1 MLRTRLLNP
10 DRNDFS
16 RLEIDLVGEP
26 GIVPAVGVAEGL
38 IGDDFEG
45 AGFFFRVGD
54 EAAVTE
60 NDGGEVIE
68 GVVEG
73 RHCYYQ
79 GIYLRDLLDRK
90 GGEREVNGS

>member
-1 MLRTRLLNP
+1 MLCTRLLNP

-16 RLEIDLVGEP
+16 RLEIDLVRES

-45 AGFFFRVGD
+45 PGFFFGVGD

-60 NDGGEVIE
+60 NDGGEVVE

-73 RHCYYQ
+73 RHCDHQ
-79 GIYLRDLLDRK
+79 SVYLRDLSDRRRVRK
-90 GGEREVNGS
+90 SMEG